1 MKTLSLISSFFVG
14 AALTLG
20 LAGCVHQPGGVTQI
34 PNRNILPPPP
44 RPTETNSNLTSGTG
58 IGSSNDVQRTDIGV
72 TFPTNKTRWSDLFSN
87 NIPDAAT
94 LKPDTVYFDLD
105 SATIKKSEY
114 KKLEEVANFLTN
126 HLADALRVE
135 GNCDE
140 RGTEKYNLS
149 LGEKRALAVREY
161 LANLGVD
168 AAQIGTVSYGKAKP
182 AVPGH
187 DEAAWSKNRRDD
199 FVLLTPKPAE

>member
-1 MKTLSLISSFFVG
+1 MKTLNLLSVFFVG

-20 LAGCVHQPGGVTQI
+20 MAGCVHKPTSVTPI
-34 PNRNILPPPP
+34 PNPYRPPAPPPP
-44 RPTETNSNLTSGTG
+44 SSENNIGPGAT
-58 IGSSNDVQRTDIGV
+58 IGSSNDVQRTEGGLN
-72 TFPTNKTRWSDLFSN
+72 FSTNETPWSRMINGEHNEDTN
-87 NIPDAAT
+87 T

-105 SATIKKSEY
+105 SATIKKSED
-114 KKLEEVANFLTN
+114 KKLEDVAAFLKG
-126 HLADALRVE
+126 HQADALRVE

-168 AAQIGTVSYGKAKP
+168 ARQIVTVSYGKARP
-182 AVPGH
+182 AVQGH

-199 FVLLTPKPAE
+199 FIVLTPKAAP